1 MSLKPEDLKAK
12 KLEQSFN
19 QKNNSFSIKRVLLV
33 VFVIIIFII
42 VLYILWLDY
51 DIWKN
56 GF

>member
-1 MSLKPEDLKAK
+1 MSLKPQDLKAK

-19 QKNNSFSIKRVLLV
+19 QNNNSFSIKRVLLV
-33 VFVIIIFII
+33 VFVVIIFII
-42 VLYILWLDY
+42 VLFILWLDY